1 MPRQFLRFPGY
12 RSFVYFFVGKCSA
25 VSSSSE
31 GLLQHSGACVFLGR
45 GACELFCI
53 QYLLVGKIRR
63 GKVGGGITRT
73 INLWKISRFNE
84 WFFLRLQ
91 EREPVWPSERRGGV
105 FAWAG
110 GIPRQERGLD
120 EKHELMTRGR
130 GREIKAPFP
139 IGPRIS
145 RKEVEKESSIRER
158 RRTNANDWKG
168 TLVGL
173 DFYFRRAC

>member
-1 MPRQFLRFPGY
+1 M
-12 RSFVYFFVGKCSA
+12 GKCSA
-25 VSSSSE
+25 VSRVARGCCST
-31 GLLQHSGACVFLGR
+31 LVLACFLVE

-53 QYLLVGKIRR
+53 QYLLLGKILRR
-63 GKVGGGITRT
+63 GGENPRT
-73 INLWKISRFNE
+73 INLWKICWFNE
-84 WFFLRLQ
+84 RFFLRLK
-91 EREPVWPSERRGGV
+91 EREHVWPSERRGGV

-139 IGPRIS
+139 IGLRIS

-168 TLVGL
+168 TRVGL